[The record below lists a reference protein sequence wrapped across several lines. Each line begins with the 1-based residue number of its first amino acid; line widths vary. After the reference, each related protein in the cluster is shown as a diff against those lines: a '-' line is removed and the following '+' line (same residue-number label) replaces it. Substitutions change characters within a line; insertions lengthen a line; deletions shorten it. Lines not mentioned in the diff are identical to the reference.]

1 MSPNFFDLSAGP
13 ARFRMVWAA
22 LILSLLFLLDR
33 LPRAPLA
40 DQARAVWPASAAL
53 ALDPSLTLKAA
64 GRIPMPP
71 DTPVAH
77 ASALLAMPAS
87 HPSALLAFW
96 FAGLRESGA
105 DVQIAASQ
113 FDRATQ
119 QWSAARFVVNRHT
132 LAEKLGFGVRRLGN
146 PVAWLDGQGRV
157 HLFVV
162 TTGLGGWA
170 AARIVHLRQ
179 STSGQDFASLSF
191 EVQRVLPL
199 SWLWNKSFLVRTA
212 PLSLKDGGMVLPV
225 HFEMGIKYPVALRFD
240 ASGAFLG
247 MARIS
252 RRNHLL
258 QPTLLMTEESR
269 WLALMRDQ
277 SVEGKVAV
285 AQTLDGG
292 QNWTD
297 LPDLALHN
305 PNSSVAGLALAPG
318 RMFLAHNSLLKGRSV
333 LDLSTS
339 ADGQNWAL
347 AQTLARGAG
356 DDEYSY
362 PALAWTGDSLWTSY
376 TDQRQA
382 IAWQR
387 FSFAAP
393 IR

>member
-1 MSPNFFDLSAGP
+1 
-13 ARFRMVWAA
+13 MVWAA

-33 LPRAPLA
+33 LPRAPLV

>member
-1 MSPNFFDLSAGP
+1 MP
-13 ARFRMVWAA
+13 V
-22 LILSLLFLLDR
+22 
-33 LPRAPLA
+33 PLA
-40 DQARAVWPASAAL
+40 
-53 ALDPSLTLKAA
+53 
-64 GRIPMPP
+64 
-71 DTPVAH
+71 TPVAH
-77 ASALLAMPAS
+77 ASALLAMPAA

-96 FAGLRESGA
+96 FAGQRESAA
-105 DVQIAASQ
+105 DVQIAASR

-132 LAEKLGFGVRRLGN
+132 LAEQLGFGVRRLGN

-179 STSGQDFASLSF
+179 NQLTQEFAALSF
-191 EVQRVLPL
+191 EVERILPL

-240 ASGAFLG
+240 ASGTFLG
-247 MARIS
+247 MVRIS
-252 RRNHLL
+252 SRNHLL
-258 QPTLLMTEESR
+258 QPTLLMTDESR

-277 SVEGKVAV
+277 SLEGKVAV

-297 LPDLALHN
+297 LPDLTLHN

-318 RMFLAHNSLLKGRSV
+318 RMFLAHNSLAQGRSV
-333 LDLSTS
+333 LDLSAS
-339 ADGQNWAL
+339 ADGQNWVL

-362 PALAWTGDSLWTSY
+362 PALAWTGDSLWASY

-387 FSFAAP
+387 FSFSAP
-393 IR
+393 VR